1 MASHIPPGTAFC
13 CAAEAML
20 LGLAPPSMFVGPNLY
35 GPVTAENVEVFA
47 KLASELGFLAAAG
60 GGADILEVGA

>member
-20 LGLAPPSMFVGPNLY
+20 LGLAPPSLVESLRLL
-35 GPVTAENVEVFA
+35 GPVEPRTV
-47 KLASELGFLAAAG
+47 
-60 GGADILEVGA
+60 DILAGLADRRGFFSALVRSSCAPK